1 MDGTVLVADDDR
13 TIRTVLTQALTRAG
27 CKVHATSSLM
37 TLMRWV
43 EEGKGDLVISDVIMP
58 DGNGLETLPRI
69 NRIRPGLPVII
80 ISAQNTIMTAIQ
92 AAEAEAFDY
101 LPKPFDLPDL
111 MKRSARALDPK
122 RRALR
127 PISPVVPRE
136 PGEDLPLVGRTTAMQ
151 ALYRLVAKVMNTD
164 LPVLITGE
172 SGTGKS
178 LIARAI
184 HDFSDRRSQ
193 PFVVAQAADLAGV
206 DGISNTLLR
215 ARGGTLMIDEVAD
228 FDEDGQARLVRLL
241 DVADDHAPRVMA
253 TSQADLSQRMEA
265 GKLRKDLYYRLGGVT
280 INVPSLRERVED
292 IPLLAEHFLTR
303 GEREMG
309 VVRRLSNDAKAAI
322 RNYPWPGNVRQLE
335 NTLKRLLVTASEP
348 EINVGELEQALGTVQ
363 AVEPARAGAVE
374 SEKLSASIARHLRRY
389 FDLHNGQLPP
399 PGLYDRILREV
410 EMPLIEIAL
419 DATAG
424 NQAKCADLLGI
435 NRNTLRKKIT
445 DLDIRVTRRRK
456 LM

>member
-1 MDGTVLVADDDR
+1 
-13 TIRTVLTQALTRAG
+13 
-27 CKVHATSSLM
+27 
-37 TLMRWV
+37 
-43 EEGKGDLVISDVIMP
+43 
-58 DGNGLETLPRI
+58 
-69 NRIRPGLPVII
+69 
-80 ISAQNTIMTAIQ
+80 
-92 AAEAEAFDY
+92 
-101 LPKPFDLPDL
+101 
-111 MKRSARALDPK
+111 
-122 RRALR
+122 
-127 PISPVVPRE
+127 
-136 PGEDLPLVGRTTAMQ
+136 
-151 ALYRLVAKVMNTD
+151 MNTD

-172 SGTGKS
+172 SGTGKT

-193 PFVVAQAADLAGV
+193 PFAVAQAADLAGV
-206 DGISNTLLR
+206 DGISNTLVK
-215 ARGGTLMIDEVAD
+215 ARGGTLLIEEVAD

-253 TSQADLSQRMEA
+253 TSQADLAQRLEA

-280 INVPSLRERVED
+280 IAVPSLRERVED

-309 VVRRLSNDAKAAI
+309 VVRRLSNDAKSAI

-335 NTLKRLLVTASEP
+335 NTLKRLLVTSSEP
-348 EINVGELEQALGTVQ
+348 EISVAELEAALGTVQ
-363 AVEPARAGAVE
+363 AVEPTRAGAVE
-374 SEKLSASIARHLRRY
+374 SEKLSASVARHLRRY

-399 PGLYDRILREV
+399 PGLYDRLLREV